1 MSLKKWLAI
10 SAACFAFAAP
20 GAWAQESQ
28 EYSVSTVLSAD
39 FPWGQAAE
47 KWAELVE
54 ERTDG
59 RIKLKVYP
67 NSQLVSGDQ
76 TREFSAMRS
85 GIIDMAV
92 GSTINLCP
100 QDIETKL
107 YSLALLMSDDS
118 AVAAITNGKACW
130 MLFEAIESHCLVPL
144 SSGGNC
150 LRKNTNS
157 NVALS
162 SPDDLKDLKSR

>member
-1 MSLKKWLAI
+1 MYILMIHSIIFRSLLMSLEEWLAI
-10 SAACFAFAAP
+10 GAACFASAAP

-39 FPWGQAAE
+39 CPWGQAAE

-67 NSQLVSGDQ
+67 NSQLVAGDQ

-85 GIIDMAV
+85 GIIVMAV
-92 GSTINLCP
+92 GSTITWCP
-100 QDIETKL
+100 QVPEANL
-107 YSLALLMSDDS
+107 FCVPFLLPVHAAVD
-118 AVAAITNGKACW
+118 AVANGNAGE
-130 MLFEAIESHCLVPL
+130 MY
-144 SSGGNC
+144 
-150 LRKNTNS
+150 
-157 NVALS
+157 
-162 SPDDLKDLKSR
+162 